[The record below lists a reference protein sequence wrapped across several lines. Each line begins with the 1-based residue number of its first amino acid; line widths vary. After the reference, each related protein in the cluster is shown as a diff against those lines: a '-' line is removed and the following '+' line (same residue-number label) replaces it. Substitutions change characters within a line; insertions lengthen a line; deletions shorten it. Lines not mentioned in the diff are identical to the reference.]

1 MKRRSEAG
9 QTLPIVALALLTLL
23 AAAGLAV
30 DMGYMRY
37 QKRMMQTAADAAA
50 LAAATDVNLGDP
62 SMYQTDALDV
72 ATQNGFTDGVNNTTV
87 SVFNPAPG
95 GISPGTAIQVQIQK
109 IYPSIFMQVVG
120 ITNSTIT
127 AVGTATL
134 STSLGCMYALDQGG
148 TGVTLDAD
156 VNAPNCGIVSNG
168 PLNGSGDITAASAGV
183 YGSAG
188 GYGGVSS
195 PNGFFTIRQ
204 PAADPLVTLIAP
216 TPAGGPCAPITETAM
231 SGPGMDGIVTLD
243 PGTFCGITI
252 QDGAIVTFNPGLYIL
267 DNGPGLQITGTGTAT
282 NNSGGVTF
290 YITPSGGA
298 VTFSGSGNVS
308 LSASTSA
315 VDTLPAGILFF
326 QDAGN
331 TAAADVSE
339 GASGNVQ
346 LQGIMY
352 FPTAPLTIAGSV
364 TGTNAVIV
372 AGSINV
378 TGSTPLVADS
388 TSVPGGSPLL
398 SVSLVE

>member
-72 ATQNGFTDGVNNTTV
+72 AAQNGFTDGVNNTTV
-87 SVFNPAPG
+87 SVVNPLS
-95 GISPGTAIQVQIQK
+95 GISPGTAVQVQIQK

-120 ITNSTIT
+120 ITNSTIN

-148 TGVTLDAD
+148 SGVTLDAD

-168 PLNGSGDITAASAGV
+168 PLNGSGNITAASAGV

-204 PAADPLVTLIAP
+204 PAADPLITLVAP
-216 TPAGGPCAPITETAM
+216 SPGGGCGSFVVSTA
-231 SGPGMDGIVTLD
+231 VTLD
-243 PGTFCGITI
+243 PGTYCKITI
-252 QDGAIVTFNPGLYIL
+252 NDGGAVTFNPGLYIL

-315 VDTLPAGILFF
+315 VDTLPPGILFF